1 MSKGLKHQ
9 AQLRGGSWNNNA
21 DNCRVA
27 NRNNNN
33 PDNRNN
39 NNGLRLAN
47 AIHPSARTGKK
58 DFCRVCNHDS
68 PVSNPVTQVTND
80 FLQVSSGACLMPI
93 VYYGIPRSILQALSK
108 TRHFVL
114 PNFGNKVGK

>member
-1 MSKGLKHQ
+1 METRRLNKGLKHQ
-9 AQLRGGSWNNNA
+9 TQLRGGSWNNNA
-21 DNCRVA
+21 NNCRVA

-47 AIHPSARTGKK
+47 AMFASAAGTGKTP
-58 DFCRVCNHDS
+58 FYRACNQDS

-80 FLQVSSGACLMPI
+80 YLQVSSEACQVPEVPI
-93 VYYGIPRSILQALSK
+93 RIYGCFLSG
-108 TRHFVL
+108 
-114 PNFGNKVGK
+114 FGENPTY